1 MGRLVTGGAY
11 TYEQREGKESYK
23 LMDSNFHSQKGGPS
37 GVGGGGMR
45 LGYDWNY
52 GVLSV
57 THSCCSDKF
66 NSLICRQFFL

>member
-1 MGRLVTGGAY
+1 
-11 TYEQREGKESYK
+11 
-23 LMDSNFHSQKGGPS
+23 MDSNFHSQKGGPS
-37 GVGGGGMR
+37 GVGVGGGGGKMR
-45 LGYDWNY
+45 LGYDWDY

>member
-1 MGRLVTGGAY
+1 MGRLVTGGVC

-37 GVGGGGMR
+37 GVGGGGEKMR
-45 LGYDWNY
+45 LGYDWDY

-57 THSCCSDKF
+57 THPCCSDKF
-66 NSLICRQFFL
+66 NSLI

>member
-1 MGRLVTGGAY
+1 MGRLVTGGVC
-11 TYEQREGKESYK
+11 TCEQREGKESYK

-37 GVGGGGMR
+37 GVGGGMR
-45 LGYDWNY
+45 LGYDWDY

>member
-1 MGRLVTGGAY
+1 MGRLVTGGVC

-37 GVGGGGMR
+37 GVGGGGGGKMR
-45 LGYDWNY
+45 LGYDWDY
-52 GVLSV
+52 SVLSV

-66 NSLICRQFFL
+66 NSLI